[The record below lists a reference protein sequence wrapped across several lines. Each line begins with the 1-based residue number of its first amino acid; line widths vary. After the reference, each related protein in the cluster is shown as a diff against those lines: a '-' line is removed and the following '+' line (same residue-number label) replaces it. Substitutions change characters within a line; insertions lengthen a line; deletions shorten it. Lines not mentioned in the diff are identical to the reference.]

1 MVYFRNFRVD
11 IHASLSID
19 LWMNLRLC
27 TWLLVMRT
35 YNKPSWHG
43 ALCKCSV
50 VERSQYD
57 WFVCRFAFLSRKL
70 FLRRAV
76 AQLAAA
82 RHSSLGHV
90 LLSSRRQY
98 NQDQTVSP
106 HSLRKKPFRGGAT
119 IFGDTHLYF
128 LQNLQVPFWYC
139 ISLGPMDFH
148 GITAD
153 RRLGMNVV
161 WECPN
166 GQVVCGF
173 V

>member
-1 MVYFRNFRVD
+1 MWQMMVYFRNFRVD

-43 ALCKCSV
+43 SLCKCSV

-76 AQLAAA
+76 AQLAAT

-98 NQDQTVSP
+98 NQDQNGLSSFFEKEAIP
-106 HSLRKKPFRGGAT
+106 GRHHYFRRYTFILFAEFASS
-119 IFGDTHLYF
+119 ILILYIIRSHGF
-128 LQNLQVPFWYC
+128 SWY
-139 ISLGPMDFH
+139 H
-148 GITAD
+148 G
-153 RRLGMNVV
+153 
-161 WECPN
+161 
-166 GQVVCGF
+166 
-173 V
+173 